1 MDARCDVGVIT
12 KAKMTKSK
20 PARKATRRPSK
31 KAAKATA
38 VGQTFSWLNEAL
50 TSPLVREA
58 ISAALIAGAA
68 AAAGVF
74 AGGGQRQRKARSLG
88 AMLSDATKGMA
99 GSAVEALA
107 DAANDAAKRRGKATN
122 D

>member
-1 MDARCDVGVIT
+1 MARP
-12 KAKMTKSK
+12 TKSK
-20 PARKATRRPSK
+20 PARKATKRASK
-31 KAAKATA
+31 KAPKATS

-50 TSPLVREA
+50 TSPVVREA

-74 AGGGQRQRKARSLG
+74 AGGGHGPRKSKSFG
-88 AMLSDATKGMA
+88 AMLSDATKGVA

-107 DAANDAAKRRGKATN
+107 EAANDAAKPRVKAKSN
-122 D
+122 